1 VVQLPYLHALSRDR
15 DGHDH
20 TSHANYTQLQGAFLD
35 GAQLQGASLN
45 KAQLQGAW
53 LDYAQLQGASFVGV
67 CAWRADARQATWKDT
82 RVAHPETG
90 PKADKASECD
100 WPAPS
105 FAELKQ
111 RIAVDVPEGDKMRAD
126 MEWIGQRLDP
136 AKALEGENE
145 MAKNWAAR
153 EGEAP
158 TREAY
163 EKSLA
168 GQWRELGCAAEG
180 APTCFMD

>member
-1 VVQLPYLHALSRDR
+1 MLAQLQGAWFYNAQLQGASL
-15 DGHDH
+15 
-20 TSHANYTQLQGAFLD
+20 NYTLLQGAFLD

-126 MEWIGQRLDP
+126 MEGIGQRLDP

-145 MAKNWAAR
+145 MGIGPLAKARRPRGRPMRKASPGNGASWAAPPR
-153 EGEAP
+153 V
-158 TREAY
+158 R
-163 EKSLA
+163 
-168 GQWRELGCAAEG
+168 
-180 APTCFMD
+180 PTCFMH